1 LTVSSD
7 RANGPR
13 FSRRGLL
20 GGAAGLGLAGVA
32 GAGLVGCAGQP
43 DPATGTVPF
52 YGANQA
58 GVDTDVQD
66 RLAFAAFDV
75 TSTSRADL
83 IDMLKTWTAAA
94 EAMTRGVMVP
104 GESNAG
110 EVPPADTG
118 ETIGLPPS
126 QLTVTIGFG
135 PSLFDQRFGLAAH
148 RPAAFSALPALPG
161 EILDPN
167 RTGGDIGIQACAN
180 DPAVAFH
187 AVRNLARLGKGTAV
201 TRWTQLGFGR
211 TASTGTDQQT
221 ERNLMGFKDG
231 TRNIKS
237 DDKNAL
243 EQFVWV
249 GDEAAQPWMKGGS
262 YLVSRRIR
270 IFVEAWDRDRLSDQ
284 EAVFGREK
292 YTGARLTG
300 QAEFDVPDFAATRPG
315 GTTTIADDAHIR
327 LAAFENND
335 GLRILRR
342 GYSFTDGIDERTGDL
357 DAGLFFIAYMK
368 DPAQFVTLQRKLGSQ
383 DALNEYIRH
392 VGSGLFA
399 CPTGVPDAT
408 SYWGKQLL
416 EA

>member
-1 LTVSSD
+1 MTVSSD
-7 RANGPR
+7 RAKGPR

-167 RTGGDIGIQACAN
+167 RTGGD
-180 DPAVAFH
+180 
-187 AVRNLARLGKGTAV
+187 
-201 TRWTQLGFGR
+201 
-211 TASTGTDQQT
+211 
-221 ERNLMGFKDG
+221 
-231 TRNIKS
+231 
-237 DDKNAL
+237 
-243 EQFVWV
+243 
-249 GDEAAQPWMKGGS
+249 
-262 YLVSRRIR
+262 
-270 IFVEAWDRDRLSDQ
+270 
-284 EAVFGREK
+284 
-292 YTGARLTG
+292 
-300 QAEFDVPDFAATRPG
+300 
-315 GTTTIADDAHIR
+315 
-327 LAAFENND
+327 
-335 GLRILRR
+335 
-342 GYSFTDGIDERTGDL
+342 
-357 DAGLFFIAYMK
+357 
-368 DPAQFVTLQRKLGSQ
+368 
-383 DALNEYIRH
+383 
-392 VGSGLFA
+392 
-399 CPTGVPDAT
+399 
-408 SYWGKQLL
+408 
-416 EA
+416 